1 MQKSILNYILKPNVL
16 KILFYILVSISW
28 ISTLFNHGFR
38 FTPSIKDLGSLAWV
52 LILFVIFVSLLN
64 KLFISF
70 KIPNPVLPRILFLRK
85 QAGIFFY
92 LIAFSHAGLYL
103 AQFPANPIQYAF
115 SPIYATGFGSL
126 AMLILLPVFI
136 TSTEFAVRKLGF
148 KLWKNI
154 QRLTHVGFVLIALHV
169 ALLNYFINSRIHF
182 DAILILA
189 LYFLGYFILFLKRR
203 TN

>member
-1 MQKSILNYILKPNVL
+1 MMDCLNQFLKPRLL
-16 KILFYILVSISW
+16 KVIFYVFISLAW
-28 ISTLFNHGFR
+28 VSTLFNNAFR
-38 FTPSIKDLGSLAWV
+38 FAPSIKDLGSLAWV

-103 AQFPANPIQYAF
+103 AQFTENPIQYAF

-148 KLWKNI
+148 KIWKII
-154 QRLTHVGFVLIALHV
+154 QRLTHIGFVLIALHV
-169 ALLNYFINSRIHF
+169 ALLNYFIQTRINF
-182 DAILILA
+182 DAIL
-189 LYFLGYFILFLKRR
+189 FLGIYLLGYLVLFLRHRR
-203 TN
+203 